1 MLSPDG
7 GLRRPRWALRT
18 KARPMSALEQ
28 KQTWLHVRVMSA
40 LPPKADIADCECM
53 FAMCQ

>member
-18 KARPMSALEQ
+18 KARPMSAEQ